1 MSKAAGYGLGSSAS
15 NGAVSL
21 GGAVALDG
29 ALDDPTAG
37 AVLGHALAKSSEKFL
52 VNDAAAGRGDTGVP
66 LGGGGL
72 DDETE
77 RVHDSRVA
85 LRRMRSNLR
94 TFRLLVDPAWGT
106 SLRAELA
113 WYADRLG
120 ETRDLHVLR
129 DRVSEAG
136 ENVVED
142 DELESILLI
151 IDNSIESA
159 SAGVDDV
166 RGGERHARLTKEI
179 LRACQDPPFTDKAE
193 RPADLV
199 MGPLLK
205 RTWHDVRGAAR
216 LARKKPTDDHLHK
229 LRIRLKGLRYGAET
243 VALVD
248 GAPARKTARAVETLQ
263 VRLGDLHDVSVS
275 RAWLATLADERP
287 ELAESAGHLSAFEE
301 AAAAGIRKG
310 WRKELK
316 EVERRWR
323 RWQD

>member
-1 MSKAAGYGLGSSAS
+1 VSKAAGDGLGSSAS
-15 NGAVSL
+15 AVARN
-21 GGAVALDG
+21 GAVALEG
-29 ALDDPTAG
+29 PLDDPTAG
-37 AVLGHALAKSSEKFL
+37 AVLGQALAKSSEKFL
-52 VNDAAAGRGDTGVP
+52 VNDAAADRGDTGVA

-72 DDETE
+72 DDDTE

-129 DRVSEAG
+129 DRMTEAG
-136 ENVVED
+136 ENVLED
-142 DELESILLI
+142 DQVEAILLI
-151 IDNSIESA
+151 IDNSIDSA
-159 SAGVDDV
+159 RAGVDDV

-199 MGPLLK
+199 MSPLLQ

-216 LARKKPTDDHLHK
+216 VARKKSSDDHLHK

-263 VRLGDLHDVSVS
+263 IRLGDLHDVCVS
-275 RAWLATLADERP
+275 QAWLATLADERP
-287 ELAESAGHLSAFEE
+287 ELAESAGHLSTFEA

>member
-1 MSKAAGYGLGSSAS
+1 VSKAAGDGLGPSAS
-15 NGAVSL
+15 AVAQD
-21 GGAVALDG
+21 GAVALDG

-37 AVLGHALAKSSEKFL
+37 ALLGHALAKSSEKFL
-52 VNDAAAGRGDTGVP
+52 VNDAAAGREGMSVP
-66 LGGGGL
+66 LTGAVL
-72 DDETE
+72 DDATE
-77 RVHDSRVA
+77 RVHESRVA

-106 SLRAELA
+106 SMRAELA

-129 DRVSEAG
+129 DRLSEAG
-136 ENVVED
+136 KNVVEHA
-142 DELESILLI
+142 ELESILLI

-166 RGGERHARLTKEI
+166 RGGERHARLAKEI

-193 RPADLV
+193 RPADVV

-205 RTWHDVRGAAR
+205 RTWHDVRGAGR
-216 LARKKPTDDHLHK
+216 LARKKPSDDHLHT

-248 GAPARKTARAVETLQ
+248 GAPARKTARAAETLQ
-263 VRLGDLHDVSVS
+263 SRLGDLHDVSVS
-275 RAWLATLADERP
+275 RAWLVTLADERP
-287 ELAESAGHLSAFEE
+287 TLAEPALALAGYEE
-301 AAAAGIRKG
+301 AAAEGIRKG

>member
-1 MSKAAGYGLGSSAS
+1 VSEPAGDGHGSSGS
-15 NGAVSL
+15 IP
-21 GGAVALDG
+21 AVALDS
-29 ALDDPTAG
+29 ALDEPTAG
-37 AVLGHALAKSSEKFL
+37 AVLGRALTKSSEKFL
-52 VNDAAAGRGDTGVP
+52 VNDAAAGRIDVGD
-66 LGGGGL
+66 
-72 DDETE
+72 DTE
-77 RVHDSRVA
+77 RVHESRVA

-129 DRVSEAG
+129 DRLTEAG
-136 ENVVED
+136 ANVLD
-142 DELESILLI
+142 DEQLESILQI

-159 SAGVDDV
+159 GAGVDDV
-166 RGGERHARLTKEI
+166 RSGGRHARLTKEI
-179 LRACQDPPFTDKAE
+179 LRACEDPPFTGKAD
-193 RPADLV
+193 RPAELV
-199 MGPLLK
+199 LGPLLK
-205 RTWHDVRGAAR
+205 RTWHDVRGAGR

-243 VALVD
+243 VVMVD
-248 GAPARKTARAVETLQ
+248 GSPARKTARAAETLQ
-263 VRLGDLHDVSVS
+263 SRLGDLHDVSVS

-287 ELAESAGHLSAFEE
+287 SLAEPAEALAVYEE
-301 AAAAGIRKG
+301 NAAAAIRKG

>member
-1 MSKAAGYGLGSSAS
+1 MSRAAGDGLGSSAS
-15 NGAVSL
+15 HGAVAL
-21 GGAVALDG
+21 DAAVALDG
-29 ALDDPTAG
+29 ALADPTAG

-52 VNDAAAGRGDTGVP
+52 LNDAAAGRGDTGVP
-66 LGGGGL
+66 LGGGGP

-129 DRVSEAG
+129 DRLAEAG
-136 ENVVED
+136 ESVVED
-142 DELESILLI
+142 DELQAVLSV

-159 SAGVDDV
+159 STGVDDV
-166 RGGERHARLTKEI
+166 RDGERHARLTKEI
-179 LRACQDPPFTDKAE
+179 LRAGQAPPFTEKAE

-199 MGPLLK
+199 MGPLLQ

-216 LARKKPTDDHLHK
+216 LARKKPTDDRLHK

-243 VALVD
+243 VTMVD
-248 GAPARKTARAVETLQ
+248 GSPARKTARAAERLQ

-287 ELAESAGHLSAFEE
+287 DLAEPAGKLSAYEE

-316 EVERRWR
+316 AVERRWR

>member
-1 MSKAAGYGLGSSAS
+1 MLGQA
-15 NGAVSL
+15 L
-21 GGAVALDG
+21 G
-29 ALDDPTAG
+29 
-37 AVLGHALAKSSEKFL
+37 KSSEKFL
-52 VNDAAAGRGDTGVP
+52 VNDAAAACGAAGPASGRV
-66 LGGGGL
+66 GL
-72 DDETE
+72 DHETE
-77 RVHDSRVA
+77 RVHDARVA

-129 DRVSEAG
+129 DRITDAG
-136 ENVVED
+136 DNVLED
-142 DELESILLI
+142 GELDAILLV
-151 IDNSIESA
+151 IDNSIESV

-179 LRACQDPPFTDKAE
+179 LRACQDPPFTGKAD
-193 RPADLV
+193 RPADQV

-205 RTWHDVRGAAR
+205 RTWHDVRGAGR

-248 GAPARKTARAVETLQ
+248 GSPARKTARAAETLQ

-287 ELAESAGHLSAFEE
+287 ELATSAGHLSAFEE
-301 AAAAGIRKG
+301 AAAVGIRKG

>member
-1 MSKAAGYGLGSSAS
+1 MLDSAA
-15 NGAVSL
+15 
-21 GGAVALDG
+21 DE
-29 ALDDPTAG
+29 PTAG
-37 AVLGHALAKSSEKFL
+37 AVLGRALARCSEKFL
-52 VNDAAAGRGDTGVP
+52 FNDAAAGRDDAP
-66 LGGGGL
+66 
-72 DDETE
+72 DETE
-77 RVHDSRVA
+77 RVHESRVA

-129 DRVSEAG
+129 DRLSRAG
-136 ENVVED
+136 DSVLDSVLD
-142 DELESILLI
+142 DDQLRPILLVV
-151 IDNSIESA
+151 DNSIESA
-159 SAGVDDV
+159 GAGVDDV
-166 RGGERHARLTKEI
+166 RTGERHARLTKEI
-179 LRACQDPPFTDKAE
+179 IRACEDPPLTAKAE
-193 RPADLV
+193 EPADDVL
-199 MGPLLK
+199 GPMMK
-205 RTWHDVRGAAR
+205 RTWHDVRGAGR

-243 VALVD
+243 VSIVD
-248 GAPARKTARAVETLQ
+248 GSQARKTARAAETLQ
-263 VRLGDLHDVSVS
+263 SRLGDLHDVSVS

-287 ELAESAGHLSAFEE
+287 SLAEAADQLAVFEE
-301 AAAAGIRKG
+301 SAAAAIRKG

>member
-1 MSKAAGYGLGSSAS
+1 MSKTAGDGLGSSAS
-15 NGAVSL
+15 AIAL
-21 GGAVALDG
+21 HGAVALEG
-29 ALDDPTAG
+29 VLDEPTAG

-52 VNDAAAGRGDTGVP
+52 ANDAAAGRGDTGVP
-66 LGGGGL
+66 LSGGGP
-72 DDETE
+72 DEETE

-129 DRVSEAG
+129 DRLAEAG
-136 ENVVED
+136 ESVVED
-142 DELESILLI
+142 DELEAILSV

-159 SAGVDDV
+159 STGVDDV

-199 MGPLLK
+199 MGPLLQ

-216 LARKKPTDDHLHK
+216 VARKKPTDDHLHK

-243 VALVD
+243 VAMVD
-248 GAPARKTARAVETLQ
+248 GSPARKTARAAETLQ

-287 ELAESAGHLSAFEE
+287 ELTEPAGKLSAYEE

>member
-1 MSKAAGYGLGSSAS
+1 MSKAAGDGLGSSAS
-15 NGAVSL
+15 
-21 GGAVALDG
+21 AVALHEELALEG

-66 LGGGGL
+66 LAGSGI
-72 DDETE
+72 DDDSE

-129 DRVSEAG
+129 DRVSDAG

-142 DELESILLI
+142 DQLKSILLI

-216 LARKKPTDDHLHK
+216 LARKKPSDDHLHK

-248 GAPARKTARAVETLQ
+248 GSPARKTARAVETLQ
-263 VRLGDLHDVSVS
+263 IRLGDLHDVSVS
-275 RAWLATLADERP
+275 RAWLAAVADERP
-287 ELAESAGHLSAFEE
+287 ELAQSAGQLAEFEE

>member
-1 MSKAAGYGLGSSAS
+1 MSEPAGDGHRSSAL
-15 NGAVSL
+15 N
-21 GGAVALDG
+21 GAVALDS

-37 AVLGHALAKSSEKFL
+37 AVLGRALAKSSEKFL
-52 VNDAAAGRGDTGVP
+52 VNDAAAGRGHA
-66 LGGGGL
+66 

-77 RVHDSRVA
+77 RVHESRVA

-129 DRVSEAG
+129 DRLSEAG
-136 ENVVED
+136 EEVLED
-142 DELESILLI
+142 DQLEPILLV
-151 IDNSIESA
+151 IDHSIESA

-166 RGGERHARLTKEI
+166 RGGERHARLTKDI
-179 LRACQDPPFTDKAE
+179 LRACEDPPFTGKAD

-205 RTWHDVRGAAR
+205 RTWHDVRGAGR
-216 LARKKPTDDHLHK
+216 LARKKPSDDHLHK

-248 GAPARKTARAVETLQ
+248 GSPARKTARAAETLQ
-263 VRLGDLHDVSVS
+263 SRLGDLHDVSVS
-275 RAWLATLADERP
+275 RAWLASLADERP

>member
-1 MSKAAGYGLGSSAS
+1 MSKAAGDGVGSSTSADVL
-15 NGAVSL
+15 N
-21 GGAVALDG
+21 GAVALED
-29 ALDDPTAG
+29 AFDDPTAG

-52 VNDAAAGRGDTGVP
+52 LNDAAAGRGDTGVP
-66 LGGGGL
+66 LGVDGL

-129 DRVSEAG
+129 DRVTDAG
-136 ENVVED
+136 EDVVED
-142 DELESILLI
+142 DQLEAILLI
-151 IDNSIESA
+151 VDNSIESA

-199 MGPLLK
+199 MGPLLQ

-248 GAPARKTARAVETLQ
+248 GSPARKTARAVETLQ
-263 VRLGDLHDVSVS
+263 IRLGDLHDVSVS

-287 ELAESAGHLSAFEE
+287 ELAESAAHLSTFEE
-301 AAAAGIRKG
+301 AAAVGIRKG

>member
-1 MSKAAGYGLGSSAS
+1 MLGR
-15 NGAVSL
+15 
-21 GGAVALDG
+21 
-29 ALDDPTAG
+29 
-37 AVLGHALAKSSEKFL
+37 ALARCSEKFL
-52 VNDAAAGRGDTGVP
+52 FNDAAAGRDDAP
-66 LGGGGL
+66 
-72 DDETE
+72 DETE
-77 RVHDSRVA
+77 RVHESRVA

-129 DRVSEAG
+129 DRLSRAG
-136 ENVVED
+136 DSVLDSVLD
-142 DELESILLI
+142 DDQLRPILLVV
-151 IDNSIESA
+151 DNSIESA
-159 SAGVDDV
+159 GAGVDDV
-166 RGGERHARLTKEI
+166 RTGERHARLTKEI
-179 LRACQDPPFTDKAE
+179 IRACEDPPLTAKAE
-193 RPADLV
+193 EPADDVL
-199 MGPLLK
+199 GPMMK
-205 RTWHDVRGAAR
+205 RTWHDVRGAGR

-243 VALVD
+243 VSIVD
-248 GAPARKTARAVETLQ
+248 GSQARKTARAAETLQ
-263 VRLGDLHDVSVS
+263 SRLGDLHDVSVS

-287 ELAESAGHLSAFEE
+287 SLAEAADQLAVFEE
-301 AAAAGIRKG
+301 SAAAAIRKG

>member
-1 MSKAAGYGLGSSAS
+1 VSEPAGDGIGSSVTHEAFPPD
-15 NGAVSL
+15 
-21 GGAVALDG
+21 GAVALDS
-29 ALDDPTAG
+29 APDDPTAG
-37 AVLGHALAKSSEKFL
+37 AVLGRALAKTSEKFL
-52 VNDAAAGRGDTGVP
+52 ANDAAAGRGDTGTA
-66 LGGGGL
+66 LGGAGL
-72 DDETE
+72 DEETE

-129 DRVSEAG
+129 DRITDAG
-136 ENVVED
+136 ENVLED
-142 DELESILLI
+142 NELETILLI

-179 LRACQDPPFTDKAE
+179 LRACQDPPFTPKAE
-193 RPADLV
+193 RAADEV

-205 RTWHDVRGAAR
+205 RTWHDVRGAGR
-216 LARKKPTDDHLHK
+216 LARKKPSDDHLHK

-248 GAPARKTARAVETLQ
+248 GSPARKTARAVETLQ
-263 VRLGDLHDVSVS
+263 IRLGDLHDVSVS

-287 ELAESAGHLSAFEE
+287 ELAESAAHLSAFEE
-301 AAAAGIRKG
+301 AAAVGIRKG